1 MEKVSVTLPPEYTRL
16 FSFAQGD
23 LAGWDRL
30 FVEGF
35 AVLPYSA
42 SAALNRSTPARP
54 FYRIFPAPG
63 KFTSLEK
70 YYPTPNSSPP
80 PSIIPLFPPTCRLWT
95 NDKEKRTSLRLDR
108 LTSGQAYYSTSLRVD
123 KSTSG

>member
-42 SAALNRSTPARP
+42 SAALNLSTPARP

-70 YYPTPNSSPP
+70 FYPHPQFITSP
-80 PSIIPLFPPTCRLWT
+80 L
-95 NDKEKRTSLRLDR
+95 
-108 LTSGQAYYSTSLRVD
+108 YYSTLPSNLSPV
-123 KSTSG
+123 T